1 MADGNLLDEIF
12 STQKEE
18 VETFA
23 DVMKKVSG
31 RNITDHESFRLKK
44 TADMRVESQKFITIN
59 HGTHENNYIW
69 HIKPNHKKRPWA
81 VPMDRVLFAIGKLLH
96 EYIPNDILIDIHL
109 PKADWQIEEITV
121 KANAAL
127 DHWSVNTE
135 LLNRV
140 TGQFFEVL
148 NTLV

>member
-1 MADGNLLDEIF
+1 MADGNLLEAIF
-12 STQKEE
+12 STPKED

-31 RNITDHESFRLKK
+31 RNITNNESFRLKK

-59 HGTHENNYIW
+59 YGTHENNYIW
-69 HIKPNHKKRPWA
+69 HIKPNNKKKPWA

-96 EYIPNDILIDIHL
+96 ESIPTDIIIDIHL
-109 PKADWQIEEITV
+109 PKADWQIEEITI
-121 KANAAL
+121 KANEAL
-127 DHWSVNTE
+127 DHWSVTDE
-135 LLNRV
+135 ILRKI